1 MILNATVEE
10 HLKEV
15 FNLEYL
21 LECYELRIK
30 LSRENQAEKTEFE
43 KNETE
48 LLVFKTNHHIQ
59 TTQKLIKAC
68 KQELFDTLKI
78 YFQEL
83 AELKKKEDEDGSMF
97 DYQQ

>member
-1 MILNATVEE
+1 MILNKTIDDQ
-10 HLKEV
+10 LRQV

-30 LSRENQAEKTEFE
+30 LCKENNAEKSEFE

-48 LLVFKTNHHIQ
+48 LLIFKTKHHI
-59 TTQKLIKAC
+59 TTTKRLIREWKT
-68 KQELFDTLKI
+68 ELNDNLKI

-83 AELKKKEDEDGSMF
+83 KELKENQDGDGSMF
-97 DYQQ
+97 DYE

>member
-1 MILNATVEE
+1 MILNRIIEDQ
-10 HLKEV
+10 LKQV

-30 LSRENQAEKTEFE
+30 LCKENYVEKSEFE

-48 LLVFKTNHHIQ
+48 LLIFKTNHHIA
-59 TTQKLIKAC
+59 TTKKLIRQSKS
-68 KQELFDTLKI
+68 ELNDTLKI

-83 AELKKKEDEDGSMF
+83 QELKQNQNGDGSLL
-97 DYQQ
+97 DY

>member
-10 HLKEV
+10 QLKQV

-30 LSRENQAEKTEFE
+30 LSKENQAEKTEFE

-48 LLVFKTNHHIQ
+48 LLVFKTHHHIQ
-59 TTQKLIKAC
+59 TTQKLIKGC
-68 KQELFDTLKI
+68 KQELSDTLKI

-83 AELKKKEDEDGSMF
+83 SELKTQQNGDGSMF
-97 DYQQ
+97 DY

>member
-10 HLKEV
+10 QLKEV

-30 LSRENQAEKTEFE
+30 LSKENQAEKSEFE

-48 LLVFKTNHHIQ
+48 LLVFKTIHHIQ
-59 TTQKLIKAC
+59 TTQKLIKGR
-68 KQELFDTLKI
+68 KQELADTLKI

-83 AELKKKEDEDGSMF
+83 AELKQQENGDGSMF
-97 DYQQ
+97 DYE